1 MRDRETE
8 RKREREKERKRQD
21 RDRTERERDYRER
34 FHLCGIFWLGWFM
47 DVRRY
52 EDVAPSMWAFPA

>member
-8 RKREREKERKRQD
+8 RKREREKERKRE

-47 DVRRY
+47 DVQRY